1 MSLKSILVPTDF
13 TKEAHTA
20 INHAVELADTING
33 EVILLHVVES
43 KDDVEPAKA
52 KLAKEQKLAHE
63 MEGSVPVKTMIRI
76 GNIFD
81 DIGDAAAEINA
92 SMIIMGTHGASGWQK
107 VAGSHALKVVTNS
120 SVPFVIVQNDLM
132 HVGGYDKI
140 MIPLDLHNETKQK
153 LEIVADMAKYF
164 DSEVHIFTPKE
175 TDEFL
180 SNKLNGNIAWA
191 KKYLAGKGIKSA
203 THVSEKGNFV
213 KNMIAAAKDLEI
225 DLISIMNL
233 QKNSLMGMFG
243 SSYEQSI
250 ITNEAQIP
258 VLCVNP
264 KIVSSA
270 GGSVFSR

>member
-20 INHAVELADTING
+20 INHAVELANTING
-33 EVILLHVVES
+33 EVILLHVVE
-43 KDDVEPAKA
+43 KKEDVEPAKA
-52 KLAKEQKLAHE
+52 KLAEELKLANE
-63 MEGSVPVKTMIRI
+63 MKGSVPVKTMIRI

-81 DIGDAAAEINA
+81 DIGDSAAEINA

-120 SVPFVIVQNDLM
+120 SVPFVIVQNDMM

-180 SNKLNGNIAWA
+180 KHKLNGNIAWA
-191 KKYLAGKGIKSA
+191 KKYLAEKGIKSA
-203 THVSEKGNFV
+203 T
-213 KNMIAAAKDLEI
+213 D
-225 DLISIMNL
+225 
-233 QKNSLMGMFG
+233 
-243 SSYEQSI
+243 
-250 ITNEAQIP
+250 
-258 VLCVNP
+258 
-264 KIVSSA
+264 IVGLSPGRAPRMMPANVPPTRSA
-270 GGSVFSR
+270 I